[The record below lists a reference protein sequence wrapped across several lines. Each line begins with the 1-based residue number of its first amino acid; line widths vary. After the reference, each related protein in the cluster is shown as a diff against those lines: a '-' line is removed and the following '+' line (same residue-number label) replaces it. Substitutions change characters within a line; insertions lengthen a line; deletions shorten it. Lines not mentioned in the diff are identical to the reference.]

1 MIGGDSI
8 EMADQ
13 LPEPGRLRGSDPW
26 RSITAMLTFL
36 TMGAVVAAL
45 YFGREVLVPFA
56 LAVLL
61 SFLLEPAVRM
71 LRRLRAGRVS
81 AVGVTVV
88 LAFLAIFAFGAI
100 VAEEVS
106 LLGPNLPE
114 YQFNI
119 EAKLRALPKAIPLQR
134 IAAALHRATAAM
146 RRSETAPPSAAT
158 SGGRSGTAA
167 EPAKPLPVEV
177 VQPELTPAQIAEA
190 VIGPL
195 LQPLAMAG
203 LVFVLV
209 IFMLLEREV
218 LRDRL
223 LRLAGGGDLHRTTE
237 AMNEAAQRVSRYL
250 LSQLAV
256 NAVEGAL
263 IGIGLAIIG
272 IPNAALWGILAL
284 LLRFIP
290 YIGIVIAA
298 VFPMALAIAVAPGW
312 SLLVWTAGLFIAVE
326 AIVANLVEPRLYAG
340 TTGLSS
346 IAVIIAAVFWAWLW
360 GPIGLLLS
368 TPVTVCLLVLGRYV
382 PQLQFLEVML
392 GSEPVL
398 TPAET
403 FYQRLLAGD
412 PEEATE
418 QAEEFAKERSIDEF
432 AEEVALPMLARAQAD
447 SDHRILPPERRE
459 TIKHGFA
466 RIIENL
472 FDDTV
477 IDTNPE
483 PDQEASPPEGGFIA
497 CVAGR
502 NELDEAAAML
512 LAGLLQAR
520 GHRAYVF
527 EVDAAGA
534 LGGHRI
540 ALRDASVLC
549 LSLISTSSPARARQ
563 IVRRLRRRAPRARII
578 VGFWGLGAAEK
589 PPSDMLPVTSA
600 HAIATTLT
608 EAIAEIERQT
618 SLAGRLIAAGVDRE
632 VRGRDHAPVWVALTD
647 RKSESSGSR
656 FPEKGG

>member
-1 MIGGDSI
+1 
-8 EMADQ
+8 MADQ
-13 LPEPGRLRGSDPW
+13 PPEAGRVRDSEPS
-26 RSITAMLTFL
+26 RSIAAMLTFF

-45 YFGREVLVPFA
+45 YFGREVLLPFA

-61 SFLLEPAVRM
+61 SFLLAPAVRI
-71 LRRLRAGRVS
+71 LRRLRAGRVT

-88 LAFLAIFAFGAI
+88 LAFMAIFAFGAVI
-100 VAEEVS
+100 AQEVS

-114 YQFNI
+114 YQHNI
-119 EAKLRALPKAIPLQR
+119 EVKLQALPKTIPLQR
-134 IAAALHRATAAM
+134 LAATLHRMTAAIQ
-146 RRSETAPPSAAT
+146 RSETAPPTPKPGSAAG
-158 SGGRSGTAA
+158 SAA
-167 EPAKPLPVEV
+167 EPAKPLPVQV
-177 VQPELTPAQIAEA
+177 VQPGLTPLEIAET
-190 VIGPL
+190 VVGPML
-195 LQPLAMAG
+195 APLAMAG
-203 LVFVLV
+203 LVIVLV
-209 IFMLLEREV
+209 VFMLLEREV

-256 NAVEGAL
+256 NAVEGLL
-263 IGIGLAIIG
+263 IGIGLAVIG

-298 VFPMALAIAVAPGW
+298 VFPMALALAVAPGW
-312 SLLVWTAGLFIAVE
+312 SLLVWTAILFVATE
-326 AIVANLVEPRLYAG
+326 MIVANLVEPRLYAG

-368 TPVTVCLLVLGRYV
+368 TPITVCLLVLGRHV
-382 PQLQFLEVML
+382 PQLQFLDVML

-398 TPAET
+398 TPDET

-418 QAEEFAKERSIDEF
+418 QAEEFAKERSLDEF

-447 SDHRILPPERRE
+447 SDRGILPPERRE
-459 TIKHGFA
+459 TVKQGFA

-472 FDDTV
+472 FDDAV
-477 IDTNPE
+477 IEADSE
-483 PDQEASPPEGGFIA
+483 AGQEENPPESGFVA

-512 LAGLLQAR
+512 LASLLMSR

-527 EVDAAGA
+527 EVDAASA
-534 LGGHRI
+534 AGGDRI
-540 ALRDASVLC
+540 ALRDASIVC
-549 LSLISTSSPARARQ
+549 LTLISTGSAARARH
-563 IVRRLRRRAPRARII
+563 IVRRLRRRAPRGARILI
-578 VGFWGLGAAEK
+578 GFWGRRAADN
-589 PPSDMLPVTSA
+589 PPSEILPITSA
-600 HAIATTLT
+600 DAIATSLK
-608 EAIAEIERQT
+608 EAITAIEAQT
-618 SLAGRLIAAGVDRE
+618 AALVPLPRAAAG
-632 VRGRDHAPVWVALTD
+632 
-647 RKSESSGSR
+647 
-656 FPEKGG
+656 

>member
-1 MIGGDSI
+1 
-8 EMADQ
+8 MADQ
-13 LPEPGRLRGSDPW
+13 LPEPGRLRGSDPS

-100 VAEEVS
+100 IAEEVS

-119 EAKLRALPKAIPLQR
+119 ETKLRALPKAVPLQR
-134 IAAALHRATAAM
+134 MAAALHRVTAAM
-146 RRSETAPPSAAT
+146 RRSETAPASAPT
-158 SGGRSGTAA
+158 SGSGSGVAA

-177 VQPELTPAQIAEA
+177 VQPELTPLQIAET
-190 VIGPL
+190 VVGPL
-195 LQPLAMAG
+195 LAPLAMAG

-209 IFMLLEREV
+209 VFMLLEREV

-256 NAVEGAL
+256 NAVAGTL

-272 IPNAALWGILAL
+272 IPNAALWGILVL

-290 YIGIVIAA
+290 YIGVVIAA
-298 VFPMALAIAVAPGW
+298 IFPMALAIAVAPGW
-312 SLLVWTAGLFIAVE
+312 SLLVWTAVLFMAVE
-326 AIVANLVEPRLYAG
+326 TIVANLVEPRLYAG

-368 TPVTVCLLVLGRYV
+368 TPITVCLLVLGRHV
-382 PQLQFLEVML
+382 PQLRFLDVML

-398 TPAET
+398 TPDET

-418 QAEEFAKERSIDEF
+418 QAEEFAKERSLDEF
-432 AEEVALPMLARAQAD
+432 AEEVALPMLARAQAG
-447 SDHRILPPERRE
+447 SDRGILPPERRE
-459 TIKHGFA
+459 MIKDNFA
-466 RIIENL
+466 RILENL
-472 FDDTV
+472 FDDSV
-477 IDTNPE
+477 IEADPE
-483 PDQEASPPEGGFIA
+483 PDREASPPESGFIA

-512 LAGLLQAR
+512 LASLLQAR

-534 LGGHRI
+534 
-540 ALRDASVLC
+540 
-549 LSLISTSSPARARQ
+549 
-563 IVRRLRRRAPRARII
+563 
-578 VGFWGLGAAEK
+578 
-589 PPSDMLPVTSA
+589 
-600 HAIATTLT
+600 
-608 EAIAEIERQT
+608 
-618 SLAGRLIAAGVDRE
+618 
-632 VRGRDHAPVWVALTD
+632 
-647 RKSESSGSR
+647 
-656 FPEKGG
+656 